1 MTGSRRRAPVG
12 GGVERDGGGR
22 ERSSATAHE
31 GGRKARPV
39 LLLGLSLAL
48 LATAGGGWLYLKL
61 GGNLGTFGQE
71 GVSDN
76 RPPDTSAGQ
85 NILLLGSDSRTGGNA
100 ELGGGDKDDIGRS
113 DTALLLHVYADA
125 QHAVAVSIPRD
136 TLVPIPSCRLPD
148 GSWTE
153 PKQRAMFNT
162 AYTVGETPEGNP
174 ACTQNTVEQLTGL
187 RVDHTLVIDFKGFSD
202 LTEVVGGV
210 RVCVPQDIYER
221 DLNPKRATRGD
232 RVFAR
237 GEQDVSGQ
245 RALDYVRIR
254 HGIGDGSDLGR
265 IKRQQAFVGSLM
277 KKIKEDGLTP
287 GKLLPLAD
295 AATRSMTVDQG
306 LGSADKL
313 LDFAMGLKNIDLDN
327 TKFLTIPWRYEG
339 NRVAVVEPDA
349 GALWQALRNDRTL
362 DGKNAGGR
370 GEARPAAD
378 TSPAPAGPVDGT
390 GTTVTVHNGTTVS
403 GLAARAAARLTEH
416 GFTVGA
422 LGNAPGQDVA
432 GTVVTHGPG
441 EADRARTAARLFPG
455 ARLVEAAA
463 PGIDITVGSAYA
475 ADPDAGPDSSPSPQ
489 STGVPA
495 EVADGAR
502 SADDDLCDDL
512 SYG

>member
-1 MTGSRRRAPVG
+1 MTGSRRRAPVDG
-12 GGVERDGGGR
+12 GAGRDGRGDEQGSAPAPEGR
-22 ERSSATAHE
+22 
-31 GGRKARPV
+31 GKARRV

-100 ELGGGDKDDIGRS
+100 ALGGGDKDAVGRS

-153 PKQRAMFNT
+153 PRERAMFNT
-162 AYTVGETPEGNP
+162 AYTVGETAEGNP

-210 RVCVPQDIYER
+210 RVCVPKDIYER
-221 DLNPKRATRGD
+221 DLDPKRATRGK

-295 AATRSMTVDQG
+295 AATKSMTVDPG

-313 LDFAMGLKNIDLDN
+313 LGFAMGLKDIDLDN

-349 GALWQALRNDRTL
+349 AALWQALRSDRTL

-370 GEARPAAD
+370 RDARPAAD
-378 TSPAPAGPVDGT
+378 TSSATTGSVDGT
-390 GTTVTVHNGTTVS
+390 GTTVTVHNGTATG
-403 GLAARAAARLTEH
+403 GLAARAATRLTEH
-416 GFTVGA
+416 GFTVSA
-422 LGNAPGQDVA
+422 YGNAPRQDLA
-432 GTVVTHGPG
+432 GTVITHGPG
-441 EADRARTAARLFPG
+441 EEDGARTAARLFPG
-455 ARLVEAAA
+455 ARLVEGAG
-463 PGIDITVGSAYA
+463 PGIDVTVGTSYA
-475 ADPDAGPDSSPSPQ
+475 ADPDAGPQAAPSPQ
-489 STGVPA
+489 PTGVPA

>member
-1 MTGSRRRAPVG
+1 MTGSRRRGPG
-12 GGVERDGGGR
+12 EGVAEGGGR
-22 ERSSATAHE
+22 ASE
-31 GGRKARPV
+31 GRRRARPALV
-39 LLLGLSLAL
+39 LGLSLVL

-61 GGNLGTFGQE
+61 GGNLGTFGGE
-71 GVSDN
+71 GVSDD

-100 ELGGGDKDDIGRS
+100 ALGGGDKDAIGRS

-148 GSWTE
+148 GSWTQPRE
-153 PKQRAMFNT
+153 RAMFNI
-162 AYTVGETPEGNP
+162 AYTIGETPEGNP
-174 ACTQNTVEQLTGL
+174 ACTQNTVERLTGL
-187 RVDHTLVIDFKGFSD
+187 RVDHTLVVDFKGFSD

-221 DLNPKRATRGD
+221 DLNPKRATRGE
-232 RVFAR
+232 RVFR
-237 GEQDVSGQ
+237 QGEQDVAGQ

-265 IKRQQAFVGSLM
+265 VKRQQAFVGSLM
-277 KKIKEDGLTP
+277 KKIKDDGLTP

-295 AATRSMTVDQG
+295 AATKSMTVDPG

-313 LDFAMGLKNIDLDN
+313 LSFAMGLKNIDLDN

-349 GALWQALRNDRTL
+349 AALWHSLKNDRTL

-370 GEARPAAD
+370 RDARPVAD
-378 TSPAPAGPVDGT
+378 ASPAPTGPVDGT
-390 GTTVTVHNGTTVS
+390 GTTVTVHNGTATG
-403 GLAARAAARLTEH
+403 GLAARAATRLTEH
-416 GFTVGA
+416 GFTVSGY
-422 LGNAPGQDVA
+422 GNAPQQNYGA
-432 GTVVTHGPG
+432 TVVTHGPG
-441 EADRARTAARLFPG
+441 EENRARTAARLFPG
-455 ARLVEAAA
+455 ARLVPAGE
-463 PGIDITVGSAYA
+463 PGIVITVGTSYA
-475 ADPDAGPDSSPSPQ
+475 ADPDAEPEAAASPEPS
-489 STGVPA
+489 GVPA
-495 EVADGAR
+495 EVAKGAR
-502 SADDDLCDDL
+502 SADDDLCEDL

>member
-1 MTGSRRRAPVG
+1 MTGSRRRGPDKGAERG
-12 GGVERDGGGR
+12 GSGPEGGSATVSGGR
-22 ERSSATAHE
+22 
-31 GGRKARPV
+31 RKARPV
-39 LLLGLSLAL
+39 LLLGLSLVL

-71 GVSDN
+71 GVADD

-100 ELGGGDKDDIGRS
+100 ALGGGDKDDIGRS

-148 GSWTE
+148 GTWTQ
-153 PKQRAMFNT
+153 PKPRAMFNT
-162 AYTVGETPEGNP
+162 AYTVGETAEGNP

-221 DLNPKRATRGD
+221 DLDPKRATRGE

-237 GEQDVSGQ
+237 GEQNVSGR

-295 AATRSMTVDQG
+295 AATKSMTVDPG

-313 LDFAMGLKNIDLDN
+313 LSFAMGLKDIDLDN

-349 GALWQALRNDRTL
+349 AALWHALRTDRTL

-378 TSPAPAGPVDGT
+378 TSPDAAGPVDGT
-390 GTTVTVHNGTTVS
+390 GTTVTVHNGTTTG
-403 GLAARAAARLTEH
+403 GLAARAATRLTEH
-416 GFTVGA
+416 GFTVSSY
-422 LGNAPGQDVA
+422 GNAPRQDHPV
-432 GTVVTHGPG
+432 TLITHGSG
-441 EADRARTAARLFPG
+441 EAERARTAGRLFPG
-455 ARLVEAAA
+455 ARLVEATT
-463 PGIDITVGSAYA
+463 PGIDITVGRSYA
-475 ADPDAGPDSSPSPQ
+475 ENPGDGPEAPASPQ
-489 STGVPA
+489 PTGVPA

-512 SYG
+512 S